1 MHGRLAMIEIQ
12 RGNAAAALAEA
23 WQTFYGT
30 RDANMAL
37 ALQIGDDRAAADA
50 VLKVLVARPT
60 SDRLYGSIVDV
71 HALRREP
78 DRVFAWLERAIK
90 NDENLAGNLLTGP
103 FLAPYRRDPRFA
115 ALCKQLGPA
124 GGRRCGGD
132 AIAVAPQ
139 WRLASVPDT
148 VMNFA
153 TVPERIA
160 ALRDVMQQRG
170 IAACIVPTADPH
182 LSEYLP
188 GHWTA
193 REWLSGFTGSA
204 GTLVV
209 TPQFAGLW
217 TDSRYF
223 SQAERQL
230 AGSGVE
236 LVKLNVPHMPEH
248 VEWLCERVHA
258 GDKVACA
265 ADMLSLATERSLRK
279 HLAKHGAELVQDDLP
294 GAVWSDRPT
303 LPHAPIYEH
312 PIEYAIHT
320 RAKKLAEVR
329 AAMKRAGA
337 THHIVSAL
345 DEVAWVLNLRGS
357 DVEYNPVFLAHLLI
371 DANGATLFV
380 EASKLDAPLQKLLA
394 SDSIRI
400 APYAEA
406 GGALVDLPLDAK
418 LLLAPGAISAS
429 VAHTIPQHVTLVEAP
444 GPVTAAKARK
454 SDKEMDHVREAMRR
468 DGVALVRGAR
478 WLEQSL
484 RDGRRLSE
492 LDVDEKLRELRA
504 QQPGF
509 VSESFSTIAGY
520 QANAALPHYR
530 AMPESHA
537 ELKPLGMLL
546 IDSGAQYLGGTTDIT
561 RMWALGE
568 TTPEQRRDVTLVLK
582 GVIALSRA
590 KFPCGAS
597 GQQLDALARAPIWAA
612 GIDYGHGTGHGVGYC
627 LNVHEGPQSI
637 RPPRSGQH
645 LEAMEVGMITSIEP
659 GIYKPGRHGVRI
671 ENLAATIPAGAG
683 EFGAFLAFETL
694 TLCPIDTRLLEP
706 SLLDA
711 TETAWLDDYHAS
723 VRERLAPLLDDA
735 ADRAWLDLRC
745 APLGV
750 AKAA

>member
-1 MHGRLAMIEIQ
+1 MSL
-12 RGNAAAALAEA
+12 
-23 WQTFYGT
+23 
-30 RDANMAL
+30 
-37 ALQIGDDRAAADA
+37 
-50 VLKVLVARPT
+50 
-60 SDRLYGSIVDV
+60 
-71 HALRREP
+71 
-78 DRVFAWLERAIK
+78 
-90 NDENLAGNLLTGP
+90 
-103 FLAPYRRDPRFA
+103 
-115 ALCKQLGPA
+115 
-124 GGRRCGGD
+124 
-132 AIAVAPQ
+132 
-139 WRLASVPDT
+139 
-148 VMNFA
+148 A

-160 ALRDVMQQRG
+160 ALRGVMQQRG

-188 GHWTA
+188 EHWTA

-209 TPQFAGLW
+209 TADFAGVW

-236 LVKLNVPHMPEH
+236 LVKLNVPHTPEH
-248 VEWLCERVHA
+248 VEWLSRRVKP

-279 HLAKHGAELVQDDLP
+279 QLAEHGAELVEDDLFAAIWN
-294 GAVWSDRPT
+294 GRPP
-303 LPHAPIYEH
+303 LPHAPVYEH
-312 PIEYAIHT
+312 PLEYAIHG
-320 RAKKLAEVR
+320 RAEKLANVR
-329 AAMKRAGA
+329 EAMKQAGA
-337 THHIVSAL
+337 SHHIVSAL
-345 DEVAWVLNLRGS
+345 DEIAWVLNLRGS
-357 DVEYNPVFLAHLLI
+357 DVEYNPVFLSHLLI
-371 DANGATLFV
+371 DGNGATLFV
-380 EASKLDAPLQKLLA
+380 ESSKLDVALRNALQA
-394 SDSIRI
+394 EGIRI
-400 APYAEA
+400 APYGAI
-406 GGALVDLPLDAK
+406 GGALGQLPQDAR
-418 LLLAPGAISAS
+418 LLLASGAISAA
-429 VAHTIPQHVTLVEAP
+429 VAHAIPKHVALIEAP
-444 GPVTAAKARK
+444 GPISAAKSRK
-454 SDKEMDHVREAMRR
+454 HGKEMEHVREAMRR

-484 RDGRRLSE
+484 RNGTRLTE
-492 LDVDEKLRELRA
+492 LDVDEKLRELRS

-520 QANAALPHYR
+520 QASAALPHYR
-530 AMPESHA
+530 ATPESHS
-537 ELKPLGMLL
+537 ELKPHGMLL
-546 IDSGAQYLGGTTDIT
+546 IDSGAQYLGVTTDIT

-590 KFPCGAS
+590 KFPRGTS

-612 GIDYGHGTGHGVGYC
+612 GVDYGHGTGHGVGYC

-645 LEAMEVGMITSIEP
+645 LEAMDVGMITSIEP

-671 ENLAATIPAGAG
+671 ENLAATIPAGNG
-683 EFGAFLAFETL
+683 EFGEFLAFETV

-711 TETAWLDDYHAS
+711 AETTWLDGYHAT
-723 VRERLAPLLDDA
+723 VRERLASLLDDA
-735 ADRAWLDLRC
+735 ADRAWLDARC
-745 APLGV
+745 APLGI

>member
-1 MHGRLAMIEIQ
+1 M
-12 RGNAAAALAEA
+12 
-23 WQTFYGT
+23 
-30 RDANMAL
+30 
-37 ALQIGDDRAAADA
+37 
-50 VLKVLVARPT
+50 K
-60 SDRLYGSIVDV
+60 
-71 HALRREP
+71 
-78 DRVFAWLERAIK
+78 
-90 NDENLAGNLLTGP
+90 
-103 FLAPYRRDPRFA
+103 
-115 ALCKQLGPA
+115 
-124 GGRRCGGD
+124 
-132 AIAVAPQ
+132 
-139 WRLASVPDT
+139 ASPI
-148 VMNFA
+148 
-153 TVPERIA
+153 PERIA
-160 ALRDVMQQRG
+160 ALRGAMQQRG

-188 GHWTA
+188 EHWTA

-223 SQAERQL
+223 SQAISQL

-236 LVKLNVPHMPEH
+236 LMKLNVPHTPEH
-248 VEWLCERVHA
+248 LAWLCERVHA
-258 GDKVACA
+258 GDKVAYA
-265 ADMLSLATERSLRK
+265 ADMLSLASERSLRK
-279 HLAKHGAELVQDDLP
+279 ELAKHGAELVEDDLP
-294 GAVWSDRPT
+294 GAIWSDRPP

-312 PIEYAIHT
+312 PLDYAIRS
-320 RAKKLAEVR
+320 RAEKLADVR
-329 AAMKRAGA
+329 SAMQRAGA
-337 THHIVSAL
+337 THHVVSAL
-345 DEVAWVLNLRGS
+345 DEIAWVLNLRGS
-357 DVEYNPVFLAHLLI
+357 DVDYNPVFLAHLLI
-371 DANGATLFV
+371 DAHVSTLFV
-380 EASKLDAPLQKLLA
+380 EAPKLDARLQSALA
-394 SDSIRI
+394 SDGVRL
-400 APYAEA
+400 APYEA
-406 GGALVDLPLDAK
+406 IGGALRALPHDAT
-418 LLLAPGAISAS
+418 LLFAPAQISAAI
-429 VAHTIPQHVTLVEAP
+429 AHAIPDHVTLVEAA
-444 GPVTAAKARK
+444 GPITAAKARK
-454 SDKEMDHVREAMRR
+454 SPEEMAHVRDAMRR

-478 WLEQSL
+478 WIERSL
-484 RDGRRLSE
+484 HEGRRITE

-530 AMPESHA
+530 ATPESHS

-590 KFPCGAS
+590 KFPRGVS

-612 GIDYGHGTGHGVGYC
+612 GVDYGHGTGHGVGYC

-637 RPPRSGQH
+637 RPPRPGQQ

-671 ENLAATIPAGAG
+671 ENLAATIPAGGG
-683 EFGAFLAFETL
+683 EFGEFLAFETL

-711 TETAWLDDYHAS
+711 TEIAWLDAYHAN

-745 APLGV
+745 TPLET

>member
-1 MHGRLAMIEIQ
+1 MNTSIHDRMASL
-12 RGNAAAALAEA
+12 R
-23 WQTFYGT
+23 QT
-30 RDANMAL
+30 M
-37 ALQIGDDRAAADA
+37 
-50 VLKVLVARPT
+50 
-60 SDRLYGSIVDV
+60 
-71 HALRREP
+71 E
-78 DRVFAWLERAIK
+78 
-90 NDENLAGNLLTGP
+90 
-103 FLAPYRRDPRFA
+103 
-115 ALCKQLGPA
+115 
-124 GGRRCGGD
+124 
-132 AIAVAPQ
+132 
-139 WRLASVPDT
+139 
-148 VMNFA
+148 
-153 TVPERIA
+153 
-160 ALRDVMQQRG
+160 QRG

-209 TPQFAGLW
+209 TPDFAGVW

-236 LVKLNVPHMPEH
+236 LVKLNVPHTPEH
-248 VEWLCERVHA
+248 VEWLCNHVKP

-265 ADMLSLATERSLRK
+265 ADMLSLATERSLSK
-279 HLAKHGAELVQDDLP
+279 QLAQRDAELVEDDLP
-294 GAVWSDRPT
+294 SAIWNDRPP
-303 LPHAPIYEH
+303 LPHALVYEH
-312 PIEYAIHT
+312 PLEYAIHG
-320 RAKKLAEVR
+320 RAEKLADVR
-329 AAMKRAGA
+329 GAMKQAGA
-337 THHIVSAL
+337 THHVVSAL
-345 DEVAWVLNLRGS
+345 DEIAWVLNLRGS
-357 DVEYNPVFLAHLLI
+357 DVEYNPVFLSHLLI
-371 DANGATLFV
+371 DASGATLFV
-380 EASKLDAPLQKLLA
+380 DAAKLDADLQKALA
-394 SDSIRI
+394 ADGITV
-400 APYAEA
+400 APYAGIGDALA
-406 GGALVDLPLDAK
+406 GLPSDAR
-418 LLLAPGAISAS
+418 LLLAPSQVSAAVSHAI
-429 VAHTIPQHVTLVEAP
+429 PGHVTLVEAA
-444 GPVTAAKARK
+444 GPIATAKARK
-454 SDKEMDHVREAMRR
+454 TGKEMDHVREAMRR

-478 WLEQSL
+478 WLEESL
-484 RDGRRLSE
+484 QAGKRLTE

-530 AMPESHA
+530 ATPESHS

-590 KFPCGAS
+590 RFPRGTS

-612 GIDYGHGTGHGVGYC
+612 GVDYGHGTGHGVGYC

-645 LEAMEVGMITSIEP
+645 LEAMDVGMITSIEP

-671 ENLAATIPAGAG
+671 ENLAATIPAGDG
-683 EFGAFLAFETL
+683 EFGEFLQFETL
-694 TLCPIDTRLLEP
+694 TMCPIDARLLDL
-706 SLLDA
+706 SLLEA
-711 TETAWLDDYHAS
+711 TEIAWLDGYHAT
-723 VRERLAPLLDDA
+723 VREGLAPLLQDP
-735 ADRAWLDLRC
+735 ADRAWLDARC
-745 APLGV
+745 APLAI

>member
-1 MHGRLAMIEIQ
+1 
-12 RGNAAAALAEA
+12 
-23 WQTFYGT
+23 
-30 RDANMAL
+30 
-37 ALQIGDDRAAADA
+37 
-50 VLKVLVARPT
+50 
-60 SDRLYGSIVDV
+60 
-71 HALRREP
+71 
-78 DRVFAWLERAIK
+78 
-90 NDENLAGNLLTGP
+90 
-103 FLAPYRRDPRFA
+103 
-115 ALCKQLGPA
+115 
-124 GGRRCGGD
+124 
-132 AIAVAPQ
+132 
-139 WRLASVPDT
+139 
-148 VMNFA
+148 MN
-153 TVPERIA
+153 TTIPERIA
-160 ALRDVMQQRG
+160 ALRNAMQQRD
-170 IAACIVPTADPH
+170 IVACIVPTADPH

-188 GHWTA
+188 AHWQA

-236 LVKLNVPHMPEH
+236 LMKLNVPHTPEH
-248 VEWLCERVHA
+248 LDWLCERVHA
-258 GDKVACA
+258 GDKIASA
-265 ADMLSLATERSLRK
+265 ADMLSLAAERSLRK
-279 HLAKHGAELVQDDLP
+279 QLAKHGAELLEDDLP
-294 GAVWSDRPT
+294 ALIWSGRPP
-303 LPHAPIYEH
+303 LPHAPVYEH
-312 PIEYAIHT
+312 PIDYAIHA
-320 RAKKLAEVR
+320 RAKKIADVR
-329 AAMKRAGA
+329 AAMLQNKA
-337 THHIVSAL
+337 THHVVSAL
-345 DEVAWVLNLRGS
+345 DEIAWALNLRGS

-371 DANGATLFV
+371 DTKGATLFV
-380 EASKLDAPLQKLLA
+380 EGSKLDPNLQSALA
-394 SDSIRI
+394 NDGVRL
-400 APYAEA
+400 APYESI
-406 GGALVDLPLDAK
+406 GNALQALPRDST
-418 LLLAPGAISAS
+418 LLISAAQVS
-429 VAHTIPQHVTLVEAP
+429 AAVAHAIPDHVTLIEAA
-444 GPVTAAKARK
+444 GPITSAKARK
-454 SDKEMDHVREAMRR
+454 TAKEMDHVREAMRR
-468 DGVALVRGAR
+468 DGVALVRGAH

-484 RDGRRLSE
+484 RDGKRLSE
-492 LDVDEKLRELRA
+492 LDVDDKLRELRA

-530 AMPESHA
+530 AMPESHS

-590 KFPCGAS
+590 KFPRGAS

-645 LEAMEVGMITSIEP
+645 LEAMDVGMITSIEP

-671 ENLAATIPAGAG
+671 ENLAATIPAGDG
-683 EFGAFLAFETL
+683 EFGEFLAFETL

-711 TETAWLDDYHAS
+711 TEIAWLDDYHAS

-745 APLGV
+745 APLKV

>member
-1 MHGRLAMIEIQ
+1 M
-12 RGNAAAALAEA
+12 
-23 WQTFYGT
+23 T
-30 RDANMAL
+30 
-37 ALQIGDDRAAADA
+37 
-50 VLKVLVARPT
+50 
-60 SDRLYGSIVDV
+60 
-71 HALRREP
+71 
-78 DRVFAWLERAIK
+78 
-90 NDENLAGNLLTGP
+90 
-103 FLAPYRRDPRFA
+103 
-115 ALCKQLGPA
+115 PA
-124 GGRRCGGD
+124 T
-132 AIAVAPQ
+132 I
-139 WRLASVPDT
+139 
-148 VMNFA
+148 
-153 TVPERIA
+153 PERIA
-160 ALRDVMQQRG
+160 ALRGAMQQRG

-188 GHWTA
+188 EHWTA

-209 TPQFAGLW
+209 TQDFAGLW

-236 LVKLNVPHMPEH
+236 LVKLNVPHTPEH
-248 VEWLCERVHA
+248 VEWLCAHLDA
-258 GDKVACA
+258 GSRVACA
-265 ADMLSLATERSLRK
+265 ADMLSLATERTLRQR
-279 HLAKHGAELVQDDLP
+279 LARPSAELVEDDLP
-294 GAVWSDRPT
+294 AAIWDDRPP
-303 LPHAPIYEH
+303 LPHAPVYEH
-312 PIEYAIHT
+312 PIEFAIRT
-320 RAKKLAEVR
+320 RADKLGSVR
-329 AAMKRAGA
+329 GRMHKAGA

-345 DEVAWVLNLRGS
+345 DEIAWVMNLRGS
-357 DVEYNPVFLAHLLI
+357 DIDYNPVFLAHLLI
-371 DANGATLFV
+371 DEQGATLFV
-380 EASKLDAPLQKLLA
+380 ETSKLDAALQHTLADDGVALAGYEAAADALAKL
-394 SDSIRI
+394 
-400 APYAEA
+400 P
-406 GGALVDLPLDAK
+406 PDAK
-418 LLLAPGAISAS
+418 LLLEPALVSAGLAHAIPEQ
-429 VAHTIPQHVTLVEAP
+429 VALIEAP
-444 GPVTAAKARK
+444 GPITAAKARK
-454 SDKEMDHVREAMRR
+454 GDPEVDHVRKAMRR

-484 RDGRRLSE
+484 KDGRRLTE
-492 LDVDEKLRELRA
+492 LDVDVKLRELRS

-520 QANAALPHYR
+520 QANAALPHYS
-530 AMPESHA
+530 ATPESHA
-537 ELKPLGMLL
+537 ELEPRGMLL

-590 KFPCGAS
+590 KFPRGAS

-637 RPPRSGQH
+637 RPPRSASR
-645 LEAMEVGMITSIEP
+645 LEPMDVGMITSIEP

-671 ENLAATIPAGAG
+671 ENLAATIPAGDG
-683 EFGAFLAFETL
+683 EFGKFLAFETL

-711 TETAWLDDYHAS
+711 TEIAWLDDYHAN

-745 APLGV
+745 IPLAV

>member
-1 MHGRLAMIEIQ
+1 
-12 RGNAAAALAEA
+12 
-23 WQTFYGT
+23 
-30 RDANMAL
+30 
-37 ALQIGDDRAAADA
+37 
-50 VLKVLVARPT
+50 
-60 SDRLYGSIVDV
+60 
-71 HALRREP
+71 
-78 DRVFAWLERAIK
+78 
-90 NDENLAGNLLTGP
+90 
-103 FLAPYRRDPRFA
+103 
-115 ALCKQLGPA
+115 
-124 GGRRCGGD
+124 
-132 AIAVAPQ
+132 
-139 WRLASVPDT
+139 
-148 VMNFA
+148 MNVS
-153 TVPERIA
+153 TIPERLA
-160 ALRDVMQQRG
+160 ALRELMRQRG

-188 GHWTA
+188 AHWQA

-204 GTLVV
+204 GTMVV
-209 TPQFAGLW
+209 TKDFAGVW

-236 LVKLNVPHMPEH
+236 LVKLNVPHTPEH
-248 VEWLCERVHA
+248 VAWLCERVHA

-265 ADMLSLATERSLRK
+265 ADMLSLASGRSLRK
-279 HLAKHGAELVQDDLP
+279 QLAKHGAELVEDDLP
-294 GAVWSDRPT
+294 GEVWNDRPV

-312 PIEYAIHT
+312 PIDYAIRS
-320 RAKKLAEVR
+320 RADKLADVR
-329 AAMKRAGA
+329 DVMCKSSAS
-337 THHIVSAL
+337 HHLVSAL
-345 DEVAWVLNLRGS
+345 DEIAWVLNLRGS
-357 DVEYNPVFLAHLLI
+357 DVEYNPVFLSHLLI
-371 DANGATLFV
+371 DAKGATLLV
-380 EASKLDAPLQKLLA
+380 EASKLDANLRSALA
-394 SDSIRI
+394 DDGVRM
-400 APYAEA
+400 APYASI
-406 GGALVDLPLDAK
+406 GDALRALQRDSA
-418 LLLAPGAISAS
+418 LLLSPAQVSAAI
-429 VAHTIPQHVTLVEAP
+429 AHAIPDHVTLIEAA
-444 GPVTAAKARK
+444 GPITSAKARK
-454 SDKEMDHVREAMRR
+454 TAKEMDHVREAMRR

-484 RDGRRLSE
+484 HEGKRLTE

-530 AMPESHA
+530 ATPESHS

-590 KFPCGAS
+590 KFPRGAS

-612 GIDYGHGTGHGVGYC
+612 GVDYGHGTGHGVGYC

-637 RPPRSGQH
+637 RPPRSGQQ
-645 LEAMEVGMITSIEP
+645 LEAMDIGMITSIEP

-671 ENLAATIPAGAG
+671 ENLAATVSAGDG
-683 EFGAFLAFETL
+683 EFGEFLQFETL
-694 TLCPIDTRLLEP
+694 TLCPIDTRLLDL

-711 TETAWLDDYHAS
+711 TEIAWLDDYHAT
-723 VRERLAPLLDDA
+723 VRERLAPLLDNA

-745 APLGV
+745 APLMQ